1 MLYIHHIVTTCMYY
15 IKLCKKQN
23 ENLLKLYNLGGINTK
38 TYEDKRKL
46 IISDENI
53 FFDVVKICMCILIG
67 KDTTEKL
74 YEYIKSIKFE
84 RWTTTKEFKD
94 ILEELKIRK
103 R

>member
-1 MLYIHHIVTTCMYY
+1 MLYKHHILTTSIYKNK
-15 IKLCKKQN
+15 IWKKQN
-23 ENLLKLYNLGGINTK
+23 ENLFKLYNLGEINTK

-53 FFDVVKICMCILIG
+53 FFDIVKICMCILIG